1 MKWRIELWI
10 VLFYFNF
17 RIADLLF
24 YAFDTLEELG
34 YEVMIEP
41 SLAQPE
47 VKVHIAQCDVTSAL
61 EIAQVCG
68 GQMIQ
73 EQ

>member
-1 MKWRIELWI
+1 MDRSI
-10 VLFYFNF
+10 LFQFSD
-17 RIADLLF
+17 RRSAF